1 MDDLDA
7 MDEPSPEFMAA
18 TYVAQIAPLLF
29 DVADQ
34 AKEIG
39 DDPQHVAVAEETVT
53 AHIKRQNFDVAT
65 SVGAARSR
73 GGREDDEADMSGA
86 GVSCRRTRA

>member
-1 MDDLDA
+1 

-34 AKEIG
+34 VQEIG
-39 DDPQHVAVAEETVT
+39 DDPQHVAVAEETVN
-53 AHIKRQNFDVAT
+53 AHLERQTFDVDRTVAT
-65 SVGAARSR
+65 VQKVDDGIEIEYE
-73 GGREDDEADMSGA
+73 GRRVTLTFGE
-86 GVSCRRTRA
+86 